1 MKFPNNTP
9 KMSKKFNKQNSV
21 RMDHGRPQHQIGSYM
36 EVSDQT
42 SDADMY
48 MSGLS
53 RPTNNDKTTAD
64 FMRSGPS
71 DDDEPN
77 RKSLNIS
84 NEKLYKNE

>member
-1 MKFPNNTP
+1 
-9 KMSKKFNKQNSV
+9 
-21 RMDHGRPQHQIGSYM
+21 MDSSRPQHQIGSYM

-84 NEKLYKNE
+84 NEKLYKNEWIYE